1 MFRPLMVR
9 LCAGTDNGHGETGPE
24 NPFLTFALVSAFC
37 EQDIFFP
44 FLKTCLKQ
52 SMADQVATVINR
64 NVSEN
69 WTIHRVASE
78 LYVSVSLLKKKLKEE
93 NTSYTRILLEC
104 RMKKHRS

>member
-1 MFRPLMVR
+1 MFLNFISRKTSPGTLCSLARRTLCSGPLMVR

-64 NVSEN
+64 NVE
-69 WTIHRVASE
+69 
-78 LYVSVSLLKKKLKEE
+78 
-93 NTSYTRILLEC
+93 
-104 RMKKHRS
+104 